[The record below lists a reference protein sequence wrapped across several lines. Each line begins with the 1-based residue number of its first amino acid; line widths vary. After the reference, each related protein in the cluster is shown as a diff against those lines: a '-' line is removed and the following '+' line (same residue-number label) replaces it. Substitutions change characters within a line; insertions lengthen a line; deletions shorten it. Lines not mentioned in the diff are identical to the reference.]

1 MLKPKSLPASSGA
14 ENLAG
19 MMIGYTR
26 EMDVHTIA
34 IDELHDAPAAWN
46 FFRPLPDGKMVEL
59 IDSIRENGLL
69 VPLIVW
75 ERAEGGYTILS
86 GHNRRRALAMLREE
100 TGEDRYARASCAVY
114 RIGALTEDEARTV
127 LVDCNWVQRTLSP
140 SEKAR
145 AVYAKYVATGRA
157 GKGEGRRYEAIAE
170 QFGLKATQVYQYY
183 RLAQLEPYWLDRLDE
198 GTLSI
203 RAAAHL
209 AKLLPEQREI
219 IRQHP
224 GATPRDILAVEKGFS
239 AEETRRALVTSG
251 EDLRELR
258 VMVPAASYERAM
270 AMLHRFLDAEKN
282 RA

>member
-26 EMDVHTIA
+26 DMDVHSIA
-34 IDELHDAPAAWN
+34 IAELYDAPSDWN

-59 IDSIRENGLL
+59 LDSIRENGLL

-75 ERAEGGYTILS
+75 ERPEGGYTILS
-86 GHNRRRALAMLREE
+86 GHNRRRALAMLLDD
-100 TGEDRYARASCAVY
+100 TGEDRYAQASCVVY
-114 RIGALTEDEARTV
+114 RKEALSEEEARAV

-157 GKGEGRRYEAIAE
+157 NRGEGRRYEAIAE

-209 AKLLPEQREI
+209 AKLTPEQREI
-219 IRQHP
+219 IRKHP
-224 GATPRDILAVEKGFS
+224 DATPKDILSVERSFTP
-239 AEETRRALVTSG
+239 EETRRALRLAG
-251 EDLRELR
+251 AELRELR
-258 VMVPAASYERAM
+258 MMVPAEAYDRAL
-270 AMLHRFLDAEKN
+270 AMLRRFVESEKN